1 MIFQTAHTAVYVL
14 GVLIW
19 LALFVALVL
28 VVIKLFFRFR
38 DWRDE
43 RLREKANSP
52 EAQEAFGRYYKQR
65 YGDMDDLVH
74 AQQEYEAASR
84 EVRLAYDRYLK
95 DRGEIDDWSRQREKW
110 EQIKAEHAQGQSS

>member
-1 MIFQTAHTAVYVL
+1 
-14 GVLIW
+14 
-19 LALFVALVL
+19 
-28 VVIKLFFRFR
+28 
-38 DWRDE
+38 
-43 RLREKANSP
+43 
-52 EAQEAFGRYYKQR
+52 
-65 YGDMDDLVH
+65 MDDLVH